1 MYPDISDP
9 NFYSKILQKKEF
21 YDNKI
26 ENVMKKIYCY
36 EPQQRFLANY
46 LAPKTPYDN
55 ILVFHEVGTG
65 KTFVSIA
72 IAEKNKS
79 FAFVFAKN
87 ESLLASYKEQLIFGC
102 EKYGSEKNIPDT
114 YSFHT
119 YKDFDIFSKGFPED
133 SVVIVD
139 EAHNIISDNSV
150 EKFTTCIDNSKN
162 IKIVL
167 LSGTPMYDEV
177 GQIFDLLNFLVPP
190 NIRVSGTDGLVR
202 KNGLTPTGI
211 ETLKFMGK
219 GIISYLKIDKK
230 TFAKQRTINLALEM
244 SDFQAKGYRELN
256 SKISALQ
263 MNKVAASMIVYPNYI
278 SHVKEIS
285 GNFLLHENLKS
296 HSIKLYTLLNKLKTT
311 HGKSIVYSNFVSKS
325 CGVNLIKLVFDYNK
339 IKYIL
344 ISEDTKNKKETVN
357 TFSNSKNPKEILL
370 CSSIISEGLNT
381 KGVYNVHILDP
392 HWNDSRIQ
400 QVIGRAIRKN
410 SHLGNPKA
418 IVNVFKYIAI
428 IQGIQTIDQYKYQIS
443 RNKKIGIDEA
453 TEILNSIAVDCW
465 LNKSRNGPVTCIFEP
480 KQLKLDYST
489 FEIDDVKYSFIKK
502 QIVKLFQNLE
512 NYLRLDYIE
521 SKIEDNLVCQEELK
535 STLKRMRDEEFTF
548 KGPLGISGYLIS
560 TANFVIFSMK
570 SEKFKSNI
578 NSKTLQF
585 DLNYLN
591 VKNVELVKKKT
602 ATVIEKHKITIEY
615 FENFAQDKPLFGHFI
630 NKYGEKDNH
639 LRILDFTEID
649 PTEEDKRKL
658 STGKKLSIHSKEELV
673 ELMQKLNL
681 EISNS
686 FYKKKNLIEIITNEL
701 INKKLIF

>member
-1 MYPDISDP
+1 MYPEISDP
-9 NFYSKILQKKEF
+9 NFYKKILQKKEF
-21 YDNKI
+21 IDNKI
-26 ENVMKKIYCY
+26 ENVMKKLYCY

-46 LAPKTPYDN
+46 LAPKTPYSN

-72 IAEKNKS
+72 IAEKNKK
-79 FAFVFAKN
+79 FAYVFAKN
-87 ESLLASYKEQLIFGC
+87 DSLLASYKDQLIFGC
-102 EKYGSEKNIPDT
+102 EKYNEKDIADK

-139 EAHNIISDNSV
+139 EAHNIISENNV
-150 EKFTTCIDNSKN
+150 EKFTTCIDNSKKV
-162 IKIVL
+162 KIVL

-177 GQIFDLLNFLVPP
+177 GQIFDLLNFLVEP
-190 NIRVSGTDGLVR
+190 NKRVSKLDGLVR
-202 KNGLTPTGI
+202 KNGLTPNGI
-211 ETLKFMGK
+211 EYLQFMGK

-230 TFAKQRTINLALEM
+230 TFAKQRTIDLVLEM

-263 MNKVAASMIVYPNYI
+263 MNKVAASMIVYPGYS
-278 SHVKEIS
+278 SHIKEIS
-285 GNFLLHENLKS
+285 GDFLLHENLKS

-311 HGKSIVYSNFVSKS
+311 QGKSIVYSNFVSKS

-344 ISEDTKNKKETVN
+344 ISEDTKNKKESVKL
-357 TFSNSKNPKEILL
+357 FSNSKDPKEILL

-410 SHLGNPKA
+410 SHLNNPKA
-418 IVNVFKYIAI
+418 VVNVFKYIAV

-453 TEILNSIAVDCW
+453 TKILNSIAVDCW
-465 LNKSRNGPVTCIFEP
+465 LNKSRNGDTPCIFEP
-480 KQLKLDYST
+480 KTKNIDYNT
-489 FEIDDVKYSFIKK
+489 FEIDDIKYDFIKK
-502 QIVKLFQNLE
+502 EIVKLFQGFD
-512 NYLRLDYIE
+512 NYLRLDFIQ
-521 SKIEDNLVCQEELK
+521 SKIEDNNVCQEELK
-535 STLKRMRDEEFTF
+535 STLKRMQNDEFIF
-548 KGPLGISGYLIS
+548 KGPLNLQGYLILKG
-560 TANFVIFSMK
+560 NFVIFSMK
-570 SEKFKSNI
+570 TEKFKSDI
-578 NSKTLQF
+578 TSKTLMYHIKF
-585 DLNYLN
+585 G
-591 VKNVELVKKKT
+591 VKAELIKKKT
-602 ATVIEKHKITIEY
+602 ATVIEKHKITVDH
-615 FENFAQDKPLFGHFI
+615 FQSFAETKPLFGHFL
-630 NKYGEKDNH
+630 NKFGENDGF

-658 STGKKLSIHSKEELV
+658 STGKKLSIFSKEELLELV
-673 ELMQKLNL
+673 EKLDLNSKIKNHKKKELVEIVTNYL
-681 EISNS
+681 ED
-686 FYKKKNLIEIITNEL
+686 KNLI
-701 INKKLIF
+701 F

>member
-1 MYPDISDP
+1 MYPEISDP
-9 NFYSKILQKKEF
+9 NFYEKILEKKEF
-21 YDNKI
+21 HDNKI

-46 LAPKTPYDN
+46 LAPKTPYSN

-72 IAEKNKS
+72 IAEKNKT

-102 EKYGSEKNIPDT
+102 EKYNVIPNT

-139 EAHNIISDNSV
+139 EAHNIISDNNV
-150 EKFTTCIDNSKN
+150 EKFTTCIDNSKKV
-162 IKIVL
+162 KIVL

-177 GQIFDLLNFLVPP
+177 GQIFDLLNFLVPVEKR
-190 NIRVSGTDGLVR
+190 ISSTDGLVR
-202 KNGLTPTGI
+202 KNGLTPAGI
-211 ETLKFMGK
+211 EYLEFMSK
-219 GIISYLKIDKK
+219 GIVSYLKIDKK
-230 TFAKQRTINLALEM
+230 TFAKQRTIDLVLEM

-256 SKISALQ
+256 SKVSALQ
-263 MNKVAASMIVYPNYI
+263 MNKVAASMIIYPNYI

-296 HSIKLYTLLNKLKTT
+296 HSIKLFTLLNKLKTT
-311 HGKSIVYSNFVSKS
+311 HGKSIVYSNFVTKS

-339 IKYIL
+339 IQYIL
-344 ISEDTKNKKETVN
+344 ISEDTKNKKEAVN
-357 TFSNSKNPKEILL
+357 IFSNSKNPKEILL

-392 HWNDSRIQ
+392 HWNDSRLQ

-410 SHLGNPKA
+410 SHLNNPKA
-418 IVNVFKYIAI
+418 VVNVFKYVSV
-428 IQGIQTIDQYKYQIS
+428 IQGIQTIDQYKYSIS
-443 RNKKIGIDEA
+443 RNKKIGIEEA
-453 TEILNSIAVDCW
+453 TKILNSVAVDCW
-465 LNKSRNGPVTCIFEP
+465 LNKSRNGNVDCIFEP
-480 KQLKLDYST
+480 RSNLNLNYST
-489 FEIDDVKYSFIKK
+489 FEIDNVKYDFVKK
-502 QIVKLFQNLE
+502 QIVKLFQNLD

-535 STLKRMRDEEFTF
+535 STLNKMFLEQFIF
-548 KGPLGISGYLIS
+548 KGPLNISGHLVLRG
-560 TANFVIFSMK
+560 NFVIFSMK

-585 DLNYLN
+585 IYSNSS
-591 VKNVELVKKKT
+591 KTELIKKKT
-602 ATVIEKHKITIEY
+602 ATAIEKHKITIEY
-615 FENFAQDKPLFGHFI
+615 FSDFAQTKPLFGHFI
-630 NKYGEKDNH
+630 NKFGERDND

-658 STGKKLSIHSKEELV
+658 STGKKLSIHSKEELL

-681 EISNS
+681 SLSLNS
-686 FYKKKNLIEIITNEL
+686 SLNYKKKKLIEIIQKDL